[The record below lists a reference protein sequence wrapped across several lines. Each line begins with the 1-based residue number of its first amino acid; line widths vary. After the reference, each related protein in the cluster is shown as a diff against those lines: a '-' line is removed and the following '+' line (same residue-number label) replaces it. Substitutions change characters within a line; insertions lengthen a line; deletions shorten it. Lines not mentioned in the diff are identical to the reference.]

1 MIITMAHGSGGKST
15 SELIKNIFAK
25 HFSNPYLNKMEDST
39 VLPAISGRISV
50 TTDSFVVT
58 PLFFQGGDIGKLAV
72 CGTVNDLLMNGAV
85 PLYLTCGF
93 IIETGTESE
102 TLEKIAS
109 SMAFYARQ
117 AGVLIV
123 SGDTKVIEGNGGVY
137 INTAG
142 VGSVP
147 DNRDISIYN
156 CSEGDAI
163 LVSGTMGDH
172 HAAIL
177 SARMNIETN
186 IMSDCAVLN
195 KPVNIL
201 YKNNICIKA
210 MRDITRGGL
219 GTVLNEISEA
229 SGVSI
234 EINEDKIPVSPQ
246 VKSFCGILGLDP
258 LYMGNEGK
266 FVAVVD
272 KEDADRAL
280 ELLRTTELGTAA
292 ALIGTAK
299 SGSQVFLNTVVGG
312 RRIIGPLRG
321 EGLPRIC

>member
-25 HFSNPYLNKMEDST
+25 HFSNPFLNKMEDST

-93 IIETGTESE
+93 IIETGTELE

-117 AGVLIV
+117 AGVIIV

-147 DNRDISIYN
+147 DNRGISIYN
-156 CSEGDAI
+156 CSEVDAI

-195 KPVNIL
+195 NPVNIL
-201 YKNNICIKA
+201 YENNIYVKA

-219 GTVLNEISEA
+219 GTVLNEISQA

-234 EINEDKIPVSPQ
+234 EIDEDKIPVSPQ

-299 SGSQVFLNTVVGG
+299 YGSQVFLNTVVGG